1 MRCIPIVPLII
12 SLLFMNLAGADEIP
26 FVFGNESLD
35 VASLDP
41 SEIEELMSSSELL
54 AGVPPIVALDEN
66 ATIEVAAPAG
76 PGARG
81 ATRTILLRDIKAE
94 INSKIDVDNPITR
107 KKAVIIAA
115 DYPGDHTIDQIC
127 SIYEYLKGGWHYVP
141 DPRGIDY
148 FFPASES
155 LDIGEQANCA
165 GAGDCDDFAIL
176 MATLIESIG
185 GTTRI
190 VLADNVSGAHAY
202 AEVYLGT
209 LDAADHTVKEVVDW
223 LREHYATENIF
234 VHINSDNKDVWL
246 NLDWSA
252 DNPGGPFYRA
262 EGHVILSIRDQYGKT
277 PLQLPAEPRPA
288 AKRVTNTAENSPP
301 QIISL
306 LPDLPSPQEEGTP
319 VTWRVSAVDE
329 EGDSLQFRFLHSGP
343 GADWVDK
350 TGWTDSDS
358 WVWTSTENDVGINE
372 VKVFVRDGPDPI
384 HGDYDD
390 SKKAMFIITYPMNP
404 GGSSSSSSSS
414 RSMSSGSTR
423 ISGGSF
429 SSSSMSSGSMS
440 ISTGF

>member
-1 MRCIPIVPLII
+1 MRSIQIVPLII
-12 SLLFMNLAGADEIP
+12 LLLFMTNARGEEIP

-41 SEIEELMSSSELL
+41 SEIEELRSSSELL
-54 AGVPPIVALDEN
+54 AGVPSIVALDDN
-66 ATIEVAAPAG
+66 ATIEVATSAG
-76 PGARG
+76 PGAPG
-81 ATRTILLRDIKAE
+81 TTRTLRLSDIKAE

-107 KKAVIIAA
+107 KKAVTIAA
-115 DYPGDHTIDQIC
+115 DCPGDHTIDQIC
-127 SIYEYLKGGWHYVP
+127 SIYEYVKDGWHYVP

-148 FFPASES
+148 FFAASES
-155 LDIGEQANCA
+155 LEIGEEADCA

-202 AEVYLGT
+202 TEVYLGRI
-209 LDAADHTVKEVVDW
+209 DGADQKVEDIVDW
-223 LREHYATENIF
+223 LKEHYATKNIF
-234 VHINSDNKDVWL
+234 VHINSENKDVWL

-277 PLQLPAEPRPA
+277 PLQLPTELRPVA
-288 AKRVTNTAENSPP
+288 RSVSSTAENSPP

-306 LPDLPSPQEEGTP
+306 MPDLPSPQEEGTP
-319 VTWRVSAVDE
+319 VTWRVSAVDAD
-329 EGDSLQFRFLHSGP
+329 GDSLQFRFLHSGP

-350 TGWTDSDS
+350 TGWIDSDS
-358 WVWTSTENDVGINE
+358 WIWTSTENDVGINE

-390 SKKAMFIITYPMNP
+390 SKKAMFIIIYPTSP
-404 GGSSSSSSSS
+404 GGRSQSTSGSSS
-414 RSMSSGSTR
+414 TYV
-423 ISGGSF
+423 SGGSF
-429 SSSSMSSGSMS
+429 SSSMSSGS
-440 ISTGF
+440 ISVSRGF